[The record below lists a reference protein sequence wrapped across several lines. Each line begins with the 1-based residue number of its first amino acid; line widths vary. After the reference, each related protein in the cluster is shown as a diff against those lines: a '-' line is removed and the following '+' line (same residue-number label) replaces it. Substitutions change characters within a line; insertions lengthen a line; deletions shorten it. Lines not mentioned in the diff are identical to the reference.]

1 MQHVPKPKKIAII
14 SKYDIYF
21 KPIISKFKSSH
32 HLLDTFH
39 ESEDFYSEILGS
51 DYDYIFFPHVSKII
65 SSELISN
72 FYCIGFHTGDLPSDR
87 GGSPIQHKILKGE
100 YQTKVSAFTMM
111 HQIDAGAIHCQRDL
125 NIEFGNVQEIIT
137 QISILISDMIFE
149 IVNFQPEAIPQSGV
163 GSINK
168 RLTPM
173 NSILNLDELDLK
185 KIYDRIRMVDG
196 FDYPKAYVETTKY
209 KIFFSNASYKNN
221 KISAN
226 VSIEMK
232 QK

>member
-1 MQHVPKPKKIAII
+1 MQHVPKPKKIAVV

-21 KPIISKFKSSH
+21 KPIISRFKSSQ

-39 ESEDFYSEILGS
+39 ESEDFYSEIISS

-65 SSELISN
+65 SSELISK
-72 FYCIGFHTGDLPSDR
+72 FHCIGFHTGNLPSDR

-100 YQTKVSAFTMM
+100 YQTKVSAFTMTQ
-111 HQIDAGAIHCQRDL
+111 QIDAGAIHCQKDL

-149 IVNFQPEAIPQSGV
+149 IVNFQPESIPQSGV

-168 RLTPM
+168 RLTPID
-173 NSILNLDELDLK
+173 SALNIDELNLK
-185 KIYDRIRMVDG
+185 KIYDRIRMLDG
-196 FDYPKAYVETTKY
+196 FEYPKAYIETTKY
-209 KIFFSNASYKNN
+209 KISFSNASYKNDRIN
-221 KISAN
+221 ADI
-226 VSIEMK
+226 SIEMK